1 LSPDLETA
9 VTLGRQLRR
18 PELPTT
24 GARWCEAALP
34 EGSVYRFLA
43 RERGR
48 LFPPELFGDLF
59 ELTGRRSVPPSILAV
74 VMVLQRL
81 EGLSDR
87 EAADRFA
94 FDVRWRYAAGV
105 ADAVAGEET
114 ASFAHTVLVDLRA
127 RLRRSADP
135 DRIFRVTCALAR
147 QMGLVGVRRV
157 LDSAPLEDAVTTQD
171 TVTMLR
177 GAIRGLLRACPPALK
192 TKVRAGLQRDDDYA
206 APGKPACDWQ
216 DRQAREALVDAL
228 VRDAYRAHYA
238 LRGERLDERTAEAAA
253 LLATVTG
260 QDIEETTD
268 GRFRIFAG
276 TAPDRV
282 ISTVDP
288 QARHGHKTA
297 AHGFDG
303 YKAHVAIDPDAEV
316 ICAAEVSLA
325 TSGDAVVAPRL
336 LGDLTAD
343 GQGSGQAARAVV
355 YGDSAYGTGTHL
367 AWLDQQRL
375 TPMVKTQLPTAPGG
389 RFAKDQFRIDLQA
402 GTVTCPARVTVAISP
417 ARRGG
422 GRARFGVA
430 CSGCPLRNACT
441 SSVRGRVVAIHPHEA
456 TLALLAPASVIP
468 PGWPTTARPGRRWN
482 ASSRTCCAA
491 ATVAGVPA
499 CGGWCGWAR
508 TSSCWP
514 RRSTWPGSPAS
525 GCTPPAPAGRSSPP
539 DGGDQLPAPARQPL
553 PQPAEPL
560 QLVTEHRPPKT
571 CATSLLWCGSVSA
584 ISSRKRHDARRAS
597 TSSSTV

>member
-1 LSPDLETA
+1 LVIDPEDLA

-24 GARWCEAALP
+24 GAHWCEAALP
-34 EGSVYRFLA
+34 ASSVYRFLA
-43 RERGR
+43 RERAR
-48 LFPPELFGDLF
+48 LFSPELFADLF
-59 ELTGRRSVPPSILAV
+59 EPTGRRSVPPSILAV

-127 RLRRSADP
+127 RLRRSKDP
-135 DRIFRVTCALAR
+135 DRIFRVTTELAR
-147 QMGLVGVRRV
+147 QVGLVGVKRV

-177 GAIRGLLRACPPALK
+177 GAIRGLLRVCPAELK
-192 TKVRAGLQRDDDYA
+192 AKVRAALQREDDYR
-206 APGKPACDWQ
+206 APGKPACDWT
-216 DRQAREALVDAL
+216 DRAAREQLVDAL

-238 LRGERLDERTAEAAA
+238 LRGERLDERVAEAAS

-260 QDIEETTD
+260 QDIEETND
-268 GRFRIFAG
+268 GRFRIFEG

-288 QARHGHKTA
+288 EARHGHKTA
-297 AHGFDG
+297 AHGFEG

-316 ICAAEVSLA
+316 ITAAEVSQA
-325 TSGDAVVAPRL
+325 TTGDAVVAPTL
-336 LGDLTAD
+336 LGDLVA
-343 GQGSGQAARAVV
+343 GAGAGERGGGQAARAVV
-355 YGDSAYGTGTHL
+355 YGDSAYGTGSHL
-367 AWLDQQRL
+367 AWLDQQGF

-389 RFAKDQFRIDLQA
+389 RFAKNQFRIDLAAQ
-402 GTVTCPARVTVAISP
+402 TVTCPARVTVAIRP

-430 CSGCPLRNACT
+430 CSVCPLRQACT
-441 SSVRGRVVAIHPHEA
+441 SSVRGRVVAIHPQEAALAAARTRQRDPAWLADYRATRPKVERKLAHLLRRRHGGRHARVRGLMRVTQDFKLLAGAVNLARFA
-456 TLALLAPASVIP
+456 TLGLH
-468 PGWPTTARPGRRWN
+468 
-482 ASSRTCCAA
+482 
-491 ATVAGVPA
+491 
-499 CGGWCGWAR
+499 
-508 TSSCWP
+508 
-514 RRSTWPGSPAS
+514 STAS
-525 GCTPPAPAGRSSPP
+525 GW
-539 DGGDQLPAPARQPL
+539 QL
-553 PQPAEPL
+553 QPA
-560 QLVTEHRPPKT
+560 
-571 CATSLLWCGSVSA
+571 
-584 ISSRKRHDARRAS
+584 
-597 TSSSTV
+597 

>member
-1 LSPDLETA
+1 

-18 PELPTT
+18 PDLSTT

-43 RERGR
+43 RERAR
-48 LFPPELFGDLF
+48 LFPAELFADLF

-114 ASFAHTVLVDLRA
+114 ASFAHTVLVDFRA

-135 DRIFRVTCALAR
+135 DRIFRVTCELAR
-147 QMGLVGVRRV
+147 QLGLVGVRRV

-177 GAIRGLLRACPPALK
+177 GAIRGLLRACPPPLAA
-192 TKVRAGLQRDDDYA
+192 KVRALLQRDDDYA
-206 APGKPACDWQ
+206 APGKPACDWT

-228 VRDAYRAHYA
+228 VRDAYRAHFA
-238 LRGERLDERTAEAAA
+238 LRDQRLDPRVAEAAA

-260 QDIEETTD
+260 QDIEETPD
-268 GRFRIFAG
+268 GRFAIFEG

-303 YKAHVAIDPDAEV
+303 YKAHVAVDPDAEV
-316 ICAAEVSLA
+316 ICAAEVSAA
-325 TSGDAVVAPRL
+325 TSGDAAVAPTL
-336 LGDLTAD
+336 LGDLA
-343 GQGSGQAARAVV
+343 SGAGDQAAPPVV
-355 YGDSAYGTGTHL
+355 YGDSAYGTGAHL
-367 AWLDQQRL
+367 AWLAQQGF
-375 TPMVKTQLPTAPGG
+375 TPMVKTQVPTTPGG
-389 RFAKDQFRIDLQA
+389 RLAKDQFRIDLQA
-402 GTVTCPARVTVAISP
+402 QTVTCPARVTVAIRP

-422 GRARFGVA
+422 GHARFGVA
-430 CSGCPLRNACT
+430 CSVCPLRQVCT
-441 SSVRGRVVAIHPHEA
+441 SSVRGRVVAVHPREAELAGARARQRDPAWLADYRATRPKVERKLAHLLRRRHGGRRARVRGLVRVAQDFKLLAAAVNLARLA
-456 TLALLAPASVIP
+456 TLGL
-468 PGWPTTARPGRRWN
+468 
-482 ASSRTCCAA
+482 
-491 ATVAGVPA
+491 
-499 CGGWCGWAR
+499 
-508 TSSCWP
+508 
-514 RRSTWPGSPAS
+514 RSTPTGW
-525 GCTPPAPAGRSSPP
+525 
-539 DGGDQLPAPARQPL
+539 QL
-553 PQPAEPL
+553 QPA
-560 QLVTEHRPPKT
+560 
-571 CATSLLWCGSVSA
+571 
-584 ISSRKRHDARRAS
+584 
-597 TSSSTV
+597 

>member
-1 LSPDLETA
+1 

-18 PELPTT
+18 PGLPTA

-34 EGSVYRFLA
+34 AGSVYRFLA

-48 LFPPELFGDLF
+48 LFPPELFADLF
-59 ELTGRRSVPPSILAV
+59 QATGRRSVPPSILAV

-114 ASFAHTVLVDLRA
+114 ASFAHTVLVDFRA
-127 RLRRSADP
+127 RLRRSEDP

-147 QMGLVGVRRV
+147 QVGLVGVKRV

-206 APGKPACDWQ
+206 APGKPACDWT
-216 DRQAREALVDAL
+216 DRAAREALVDAL

-238 LRGERLDERTAEAAA
+238 LRDQRLDPRVAEAAA

-260 QDIEETTD
+260 QDIEETSD
-268 GRFRIFAG
+268 GRFRIFEG
-276 TAPDRV
+276 TASDRV

-288 QARHGHKTA
+288 EARHGHKTA

-303 YKAHVAIDPDAEV
+303 YKAHIAVDPDSEV
-316 ICAAEVSLA
+316 VTAAEVSTA
-325 TSGDAVVAPRL
+325 TGGDAVVAPRL
-336 LGDLTAD
+336 LDDLVQ
-343 GQGSGQAARAVV
+343 GQGRPARAVV
-355 YGDSAYGTGTHL
+355 YGDSAYGTGAQL
-367 AWLDQQRL
+367 AWLEHHRL

-389 RFAKDQFRIDLQA
+389 RFAKDQFRLDLQVQ
-402 GTVTCPARVTVAISP
+402 TVTCPARVTVAITP
-417 ARRGG
+417 AGGGG
-422 GRARFGVA
+422 GRARFGAA
-430 CSGCPLRNACT
+430 CGVCPLRQACT
-441 SSVRGRVVAIHPHEA
+441 SSARGRVVAIHPHEA
-456 TLALLAPASVIP
+456 ALAAARRRQRDPAWLADYRATRPKVERKLAHLLRRRHGGRRARVRGLVRVTQDFKLLAAAVNL
-468 PGWPTTARPGRRWN
+468 ARL
-482 ASSRTCCAA
+482 
-491 ATVAGVPA
+491 ATLGL
-499 CGGWCGWAR
+499 
-508 TSSCWP
+508 
-514 RRSTWPGSPAS
+514 RSTAS
-525 GCTPPAPAGRSSPP
+525 GW
-539 DGGDQLPAPARQPL
+539 QL
-553 PQPAEPL
+553 QPA
-560 QLVTEHRPPKT
+560 
-571 CATSLLWCGSVSA
+571 
-584 ISSRKRHDARRAS
+584 
-597 TSSSTV
+597 

>member
-1 LSPDLETA
+1 

-18 PELPTT
+18 PDLPTV
-24 GARWCEAALP
+24 GASWCEAALP
-34 EGSVYRFLA
+34 ESSVYRFLA

-48 LFPPELFGDLF
+48 LFPPELFADLF
-59 ELTGRRSVPPSILAV
+59 QPTGRRSVPPSILAV

-127 RLRRSADP
+127 RLRRSEDP
-135 DRIFRVTCALAR
+135 DRIFRVICDLAR
-147 QMGLVGVRRV
+147 QVGLVGVRRV

-177 GAIRGLLRACPPALK
+177 GAIRGLLRACPPELAV
-192 TKVRAGLQRDDDYA
+192 KVRGLLQREDDYR

-216 DRQAREALVDAL
+216 DRTAREALVDAL

-238 LRGERLDERTAEAAA
+238 LRGERLDPRTAEAAR

-260 QDIEETTD
+260 QDIEETPD
-268 GRFRIFAG
+268 GRFRIFEG

-288 QARHGHKTA
+288 EARHGHKTA

-303 YKAHVAIDPDAEV
+303 YKAHIAADPDREV
-316 ICAAEVSLA
+316 ICAAEVSPA
-325 TSGDAVVAPRL
+325 TTSDAVVAPTL
-336 LGDLTAD
+336 LDDLGPGEGD
-343 GQGSGQAARAVV
+343 QASQAVV

-367 AWLDQQRL
+367 AWLDQQGL
-375 TPMVKTQLPTAPGG
+375 TPMVKTQVPTAPGG

-422 GRARFGVA
+422 GRARFGRA
-430 CSGCPLRNACT
+430 CSVCPLRQACT
-441 SSVRGRVVAIHPHEA
+441 SSVRGRVVAIHPHQAELAAARARQRDPVWLADYRA
-456 TLALLAPASVIP
+456 TRPKVERKLAHLLRRRHGGRRARVRGLVRVTQDFKLLAAAVNLARFASL
-468 PGWPTTARPGRRWN
+468 GL
-482 ASSRTCCAA
+482 
-491 ATVAGVPA
+491 
-499 CGGWCGWAR
+499 
-508 TSSCWP
+508 
-514 RRSTWPGSPAS
+514 RSTSTGW
-525 GCTPPAPAGRSSPP
+525 
-539 DGGDQLPAPARQPL
+539 QVQP
-553 PQPAEPL
+553 
-560 QLVTEHRPPKT
+560 T
-571 CATSLLWCGSVSA
+571 
-584 ISSRKRHDARRAS
+584 
-597 TSSSTV
+597 

>member
-1 LSPDLETA
+1 

-48 LFPPELFGDLF
+48 LFPPELFADLF
-59 ELTGRRSVPPSILAV
+59 QATGRRSVPPSILAV

-114 ASFAHTVLVDLRA
+114 ASFAHTVLVDFRA
-127 RLRRSADP
+127 RLRTSADP
-135 DRIFRVTCALAR
+135 DRIFRVTCDLAR
-147 QMGLVGVRRV
+147 QMGLVGVKRV

-192 TKVRAGLQRDDDYA
+192 AKVRAGLQREDDYA
-206 APGKPACDWQ
+206 APGKPACDWT
-216 DRQAREALVDAL
+216 DRAAREELVDAL

-238 LRGERLDERTAEAAA
+238 LRGQRLDPRVADAAA

-260 QDIEETTD
+260 QDIEETDD
-268 GRFRIFAG
+268 GRFRIFEG

-288 QARHGHKTA
+288 EARHGHKTA
-297 AHGFDG
+297 AHSFDG
-303 YKAHVAIDPDAEV
+303 YKAHVAVDPDAEV
-316 ICAAEVSLA
+316 ICAAEVSAA
-325 TSGDAVVAPRL
+325 TSGDAVVAPML
-336 LGDLTAD
+336 VGDLAA
-343 GQGSGQAARAVV
+343 GEGERSSGQAARAVV
-355 YGDSAYGTGTHL
+355 YGDSAYGTGAHL
-367 AWLDQQRL
+367 AWLGQQGF
-375 TPMVKTQLPTAPGG
+375 TPMVKTQVPTAPGG
-389 RFAKDQFRIDLQA
+389 RFAKDQFRIDLAA
-402 GTVTCPARVTVAISP
+402 GTVTCPARVTVAIRP
-417 ARRGG
+417 ARHGG

-430 CSGCPLRNACT
+430 CSVCPLRQACT
-441 SSVRGRVVAIHPHEA
+441 SSLGGRVVAVHPREA
-456 TLALLAPASVIP
+456 ELAAARARQRDPAWLADYRATRPKVERKLAHLLRRRHGGRRARVRGLVRVAQDFKLLAAAVNLARFASL
-468 PGWPTTARPGRRWN
+468 RL
-482 ASSRTCCAA
+482 
-491 ATVAGVPA
+491 
-499 CGGWCGWAR
+499 
-508 TSSCWP
+508 
-514 RRSTWPGSPAS
+514 RSTSTGW
-525 GCTPPAPAGRSSPP
+525 
-539 DGGDQLPAPARQPL
+539 QV
-553 PQPAEPL
+553 QPA
-560 QLVTEHRPPKT
+560 
-571 CATSLLWCGSVSA
+571 
-584 ISSRKRHDARRAS
+584 
-597 TSSSTV
+597 

>member
-1 LSPDLETA
+1 VSDSSVRPLSWQTPGGLSPSPEDLV

-43 RERGR
+43 RERAR
-48 LFPPELFGDLF
+48 LFPPELFADLF
-59 ELTGRRSVPPSILAV
+59 ESTGRRSVPPPILAV

-114 ASFAHTVLVDLRA
+114 ASFAHTVLVDFRA
-127 RLRRSADP
+127 RLRASADP
-135 DRIFRVTCALAR
+135 DRIFRVTCELAR
-147 QMGLVGVRRV
+147 QVGLVGVRRV

-206 APGKPACDWQ
+206 ASGKPACDWT
-216 DRQAREALVDAL
+216 DRAAREALVDAL
-228 VRDAYRAHYA
+228 VRDAYRAHFA
-238 LRGERLDERTAEAAA
+238 LRGERLDPRVAEAAE

-260 QDIEETTD
+260 QDIEETPD
-268 GRFRIFAG
+268 GCFRIFEG

-303 YKAHVAIDPDAEV
+303 YKAHIAADPDSEV
-316 ICAAEVSLA
+316 ICAAEVSPA
-325 TSGDAVVAPRL
+325 TSGDAVVAPTL
-336 LGDLTAD
+336 LGDLAP
-343 GQGSGQAARAVV
+343 GESEPAAQAVV
-355 YGDSAYGTGTHL
+355 YGDSAYGTGAHL
-367 AWLDQQRL
+367 AWLEQQGF

-389 RFAKDQFRIDLQA
+389 RLAKDQFCLDLQA
-402 GTVTCPARVTVAISP
+402 GTVTCPARVTVAIRP
-417 ARRGG
+417 APRGG

-430 CSGCPLRNACT
+430 CSVCPLRQTCT
-441 SSVRGRVVAIHPHEA
+441 SSARGRVVAVHPREA
-456 TLALLAPASVIP
+456 ELAAARTRQRDPAWLADYRATRPKVERKLAHLLRRRHGGRRARVRGLVRVAQDFKLLAAAVNLARFASL
-468 PGWPTTARPGRRWN
+468 GL
-482 ASSRTCCAA
+482 
-491 ATVAGVPA
+491 
-499 CGGWCGWAR
+499 
-508 TSSCWP
+508 
-514 RRSTWPGSPAS
+514 RSTATGWQG
-525 GCTPPAPAGRSSPP
+525 
-539 DGGDQLPAPARQPL
+539 
-553 PQPAEPL
+553 QPA
-560 QLVTEHRPPKT
+560 
-571 CATSLLWCGSVSA
+571 
-584 ISSRKRHDARRAS
+584 
-597 TSSSTV
+597 

>member
-1 LSPDLETA
+1 LSPDPEDVV

-18 PELPTT
+18 PDLPTV

-34 EGSVYRFLA
+34 AGSVYRFLA
-43 RERGR
+43 RERAR
-48 LFPPELFGDLF
+48 LFPPELFADLF
-59 ELTGRRSVPPSILAV
+59 QATGRRSVPPSILAV

-114 ASFAHTVLVDLRA
+114 ASFASTVLVDLRA

-135 DRIFRVTCALAR
+135 DRIFRVSCALAHEV
-147 QMGLVGVRRV
+147 GLVGVRRV
-157 LDSAPLEDAVTTQD
+157 LDSAPLEDAVATQD

-192 TKVRAGLQRDDDYA
+192 TKVQAGLQRDDDYT
-206 APGKPACDWQ
+206 APGKPACDWT
-216 DRQAREALVDAL
+216 DRAAREQLVDAL

-238 LRGERLDERTAEAAA
+238 LRGERLDPRMAEAAR

-260 QDIEETTD
+260 QDIEETSD
-268 GRFRIFAG
+268 GHFRIFEG

-303 YKAHVAIDPDAEV
+303 YKAHVAVDPDSEV
-316 ICAAEVSLA
+316 ICAAEVSPAA
-325 TSGDAVVAPRL
+325 TGDAVVAPSL
-336 LGDLTAD
+336 LEDLVQ
-343 GQGSGQAARAVV
+343 GQGEQAARAVI
-355 YGDSAYGTGTHL
+355 YGDSAYGTGAHL
-367 AWLDQQRL
+367 AWLDQQGC
-375 TPMVKTQLPTAPGG
+375 TPKVKTQVPTAPGG

-402 GTVTCPARVTVAISP
+402 QTVTCPARVTVAIRP

-422 GRARFGVA
+422 GRARFGAA
-430 CSGCPLRNACT
+430 CSICPLRQACT
-441 SSVRGRVVAIHPHEA
+441 TSLRGRVVAIHPQEAELAAARTRQRDPAWLADYRATRPKVERKLAHLLRRRHGGRRARVRGLVRVTQDFKLLAAAVNPARLA
-456 TLALLAPASVIP
+456 TLGLRCSSS
-468 PGWPTTARPGRRWN
+468 GWQ
-482 ASSRTCCAA
+482 
-491 ATVAGVPA
+491 V
-499 CGGWCGWAR
+499 
-508 TSSCWP
+508 
-514 RRSTWPGSPAS
+514 
-525 GCTPPAPAGRSSPP
+525 
-539 DGGDQLPAPARQPL
+539 
-553 PQPAEPL
+553 QPA
-560 QLVTEHRPPKT
+560 
-571 CATSLLWCGSVSA
+571 
-584 ISSRKRHDARRAS
+584 
-597 TSSSTV
+597 